1 MSTVTTWLEGR
12 TQTVPA
18 DDPRYLA
25 MLAERDVGRH
35 VANLLG
41 LKLLAD
47 RIRYIENLERR
58 EGTLFARRVKAE
70 VREKW
75 GRRDA

>member
-1 MSTVTTWLEGR
+1 MSTITTWLEGR

-25 MLAERDVGRH
+25 MLAERDVARH

-58 EGTLFARRVKAE
+58 DGTPLAQRVKTE
-70 VREKW
+70 LREKW
-75 GRRDA
+75 GKRRV